1 MTRKAKKQ
9 LDTIAFSGA
18 VLALGS
24 FLAWFIATWPSHQ

>member
-24 FLAWFIATWPSHQ
+24 LIVWFIATLPSLQ